1 MRVEEGDQDRVGV
14 DLAGIG
20 RLGLMQC
27 RGEGEK
33 GEEMDGEDELG
44 EAIDV
49 EIHGLGGGGKR
60 EESRVFF
67 FSFFL
72 TFRVGF
78 ASWRVQE
85 LI

>member
-27 RGEGEK
+27 GGEGEK

-67 FSFFL
+67 SFFSL
-72 TFRVGF
+72 SGRLCFFGECR
-78 ASWRVQE
+78 S
-85 LI
+85 